1 MADFYD
7 GIRILKENGKPIG
20 IEWQLDNR
28 KSKFYYP
35 EDTESPWFIEFCDSV
50 RLEKNMRDRVYRNE
64 FPMPADEMTI
74 LFSVSEN
81 ATDSLYLDDEENFVR
96 NYISLLSEKEKAIL
110 NLRLA
115 NPKLTVREIAKILNC
130 GKSTI
135 CDRLKAMREKYTELK
150 NRESFVFL

>member
-28 KSKFYYP
+28 KSKYYYP

-64 FPMPADEMTI
+64 FSMPADEMTI
-74 LFSVSEN
+74 IFSNSEN
-81 ATDSLYLDDEENFVR
+81 AVDGLYLDDEETFVR
-96 NYISLLSEKEKAIL
+96 NYISLLNEKEKKIL
-110 NLRLA
+110 KLRLA
-115 NPKLTVREIAKILNC
+115 NPKLSTRQLAKILSC
-130 GKSTI
+130 GKSSI
-135 CDRLKAMREKYTELK
+135 CYCLAAMREKYIDLK
-150 NRESFVFL
+150 RSESFS

>member
-74 LFSVSEN
+74 IFSNSEN
-81 ATDSLYLDDEENFVR
+81 AVDGLYLDDEEMFVR
-96 NYISLLSEKEKAIL
+96 NYISLLNEKEKKIL
-110 NLRLA
+110 KLRLD
-115 NPKLTVREIAKILNC
+115 NPKLSTRQLAKILSC
-130 GKSTI
+130 GKTSI
-135 CDRLKAMREKYTELK
+135 CYWLADMREKYIDLK
-150 NRESFVFL
+150 RSESFS